1 MKYYGSVIRTK
12 WVKPKLYLFPT
23 ITLFSYSNWKT
34 VEIKPDILKLI
45 QSVKRLSEYLA
56 DAIILNEI
64 FNIVTVLKNLTPDKD

>member
-1 MKYYGSVIRTK
+1 M
-12 WVKPKLYLFPT
+12 
-23 ITLFSYSNWKT
+23 
-34 VEIKPDILKLI
+34 EIKPAILKLI